1 MKDSASIPRYF
12 PFWWQPVWIRK
23 EIFRFNGA
31 NKKLVRVFE
40 KETYVM
46 IIYGRIFTQRNS
58 NYDTFTL
65 LIAEQYIFWESIEK
79 FIRKY
84 RIGLKVCLYLV

>member
-1 MKDSASIPRYF
+1 
-12 PFWWQPVWIRK
+12 VWIRK
-23 EIFRFNGA
+23 ENFRFNGA

-65 LIAEQYIFWESIEK
+65 LIAEQYIF
-79 FIRKY
+79 
-84 RIGLKVCLYLV
+84 